1 MSAFASPRMG
11 FLVVRVEG
19 GQTAG
24 WIFPYINPRRTA
36 PGEGPRFRAVRH
48 PGGAVSCEPGGLPGV
63 WRRRSPTSES
73 MAANPQKPF
82 HILLVEDEPVIRE
95 LVRSMLSDGS
105 VEVVCA
111 ANGLEGLKLAKSRP
125 FQLVLMDVVL
135 PQLDG
140 ISVCR
145 MLKSDPSTSQ
155 VPIYM
160 LTAKSKKSDME
171 SATLAGANGY
181 IQKPFK
187 GAELMAL
194 VERLRA

>member
-1 MSAFASPRMG
+1 MVAD
-11 FLVVRVEG
+11 
-19 GQTAG
+19 
-24 WIFPYINPRRTA
+24 
-36 PGEGPRFRAVRH
+36 
-48 PGGAVSCEPGGLPGV
+48 
-63 WRRRSPTSES
+63 
-73 MAANPQKPF
+73 PQKPF

-95 LVRSMLSDGS
+95 LVRSMLSDGV

-111 ANGLEGLKLAKSRP
+111 ANGIEGLKLAKNRP

-135 PQLDG
+135 PQGLDG

-145 MLKSDPSTSQ
+145 VLKSEPSTKH
-155 VPIYM
+155 VPVYM

-171 SATLAGANGY
+171 IAKQAGANGY

-194 VERLRA
+194 VEKLRGLE

>member
-1 MSAFASPRMG
+1 
-11 FLVVRVEG
+11 
-19 GQTAG
+19 
-24 WIFPYINPRRTA
+24 
-36 PGEGPRFRAVRH
+36 
-48 PGGAVSCEPGGLPGV
+48 
-63 WRRRSPTSES
+63 
-73 MAANPQKPF
+73 MAANLQNPF

-95 LVRSMLSDGS
+95 LVRSMLSDGA

-111 ANGLEGLKLAKSRP
+111 ANGIEGLKLAKSRP

-145 MLKSDPSTSQ
+145 MLKSDPSTSK
-155 VPIYM
+155 VPVYM

-171 SATLAGANGY
+171 SATMAGADGY

-194 VERLRA
+194 VDRLRKVV